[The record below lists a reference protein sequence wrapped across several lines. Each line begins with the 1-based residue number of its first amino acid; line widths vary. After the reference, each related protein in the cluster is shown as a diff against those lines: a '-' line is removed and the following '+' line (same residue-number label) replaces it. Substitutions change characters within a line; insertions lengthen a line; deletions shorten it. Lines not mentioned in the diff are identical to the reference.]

1 MNKQENTIYKKE
13 QRFYSAEFDD
23 ENIGSLDE
31 QIFYGFPIKIFQI
44 ECLEEVL
51 HLCGWQ
57 KKNLASLLN
66 VSDSTVNNIL
76 ANDSMTNEKPTCL
89 TRCQFLSLLF
99 IIQSQKVKKEKKSLI
114 VFYLFSWLCSGLQGE
129 FDSNK
134 YNQLYE
140 LESSKLDRTLF
151 FKVINNLCPNLFHSF
166 YLFMEWQFNSPNT
179 SMSEF
184 YGGGKDENIFNPW
197 FENLQREPEDAE
209 INKAMKYVDK
219 FIPKYLEWYV
229 SQFAE

>member
-1 MNKQENTIYKKE
+1 MDEPRINKSG
-13 QRFYSAEFDD
+13 RFNSVKFDD
-23 ENIGSLDE
+23 ENIGSQDE
-31 QIFYGFPIKIFQI
+31 QIFHTFPIKIFQV

-51 HLCGWQ
+51 HLCGW
-57 KKNLASLLN
+57 KKTSLANLLN

-76 ANDSMTNEKPTCL
+76 ANDSMTNANPTCL

-114 VFYLFSWLCSGLQGE
+114 VFYLFSHLCSGLRGE
-129 FDSNK
+129 FDSDK

-151 FKVINNLCPNLFHSF
+151 FKVINNLCPDLFHSF
-166 YLFMEWQFNSPNT
+166 NLFMEWQFNSPNT

-184 YGGGKDENIFNPW
+184 YGGGKDEDRFHPW
-197 FENLQREPEDAE
+197 FENLKREPEDAE

-229 SQFAE
+229 SQFTKYC